1 MQAEAGHIQVEVEA
15 EMEPQAEADKFQAVV
30 EQIHQNVCMKIEPKP
45 IREENQQ
52 EENGNRARPAVKKW
66 NPRKEELHSSPRKK
80 RLQSRILKLRKE
92 NKKLQQTVRRL
103 RKKLKQ
109 QKLVTSAEE
118 NDITNIRQLG
128 RLNIQAKTRTEEN
141 N

>member
-52 EENGNRARPAVKKW
+52 EENGN
-66 NPRKEELHSSPRKK
+66 S
-80 RLQSRILKLRKE
+80 
-92 NKKLQQTVRRL
+92 
-103 RKKLKQ
+103 
-109 QKLVTSAEE
+109 
-118 NDITNIRQLG
+118 
-128 RLNIQAKTRTEEN
+128 
-141 N
+141 